1 MYDEI
6 SSVVNTKLLFENYA
20 WLPETTWAWQI
31 CHKIGRGF
39 VINFE
44 EEKLRKTSETGKMPV
59 FHTKTIESIL
69 EPVAQQVIYLKIST
83 AFVEPTSLSPRPHLR
98 LGHHKLHLS
107 LFFLVEHTKE
117 CVYYKN
123 N

>member
-1 MYDEI
+1 MYDVI
-6 SSVVNTKLLFENYA
+6 SSVGNTKLLFENYA

-44 EEKLRKTSETGKMPV
+44 EEKLRKTGETGKMPV

-69 EPVAQQVIYLKIST
+69 EPVAQQVIYLIIST
-83 AFVEPTSLSPRPHLR
+83 AFVEPTRAEEVKTVSSSHSQTR
-98 LGHHKLHLS
+98 S
-107 LFFLVEHTKE
+107 S
-117 CVYYKN
+117 
-123 N
+123 